1 VKIFTQ
7 KTSGYYLV
15 GICAIIII
23 SSLLPWVDIGFVFS
37 PLEIGLAV
45 FFFNEGNI
53 QLFQIQMLLVPLI
66 PVILIFLVVLE
77 RALKRKISWIIY
89 LISGGVIV
97 YISAFN
103 KVVGINELIENN
115 VPISIGHGLGILG
128 SSLLCLFS
136 ATVKRMV
143 DRAH

>member
-1 VKIFTQ
+1 
-7 KTSGYYLV
+7 
-15 GICAIIII
+15 
-23 SSLLPWVDIGFVFS
+23 
-37 PLEIGLAV
+37 
-45 FFFNEGNI
+45 
-53 QLFQIQMLLVPLI
+53 MLLVPFI
-66 PVILIFLVVLE
+66 PIILIFLVVFE
-77 RALKRKISWIIY
+77 KALRKKISWIIY
-89 LISGGVIV
+89 FVSGGVIL

-128 SSLLCLFS
+128 SLLLCLFS

>member
-1 VKIFTQ
+1 M
-7 KTSGYYLV
+7 
-15 GICAIIII
+15 
-23 SSLLPWVDIGFVFS
+23 SSFLPWVDILFIFS
-37 PLEIGLAV
+37 PLEIGIGVL
-45 FFFNEGNI
+45 FFNEGNI
-53 QLFQIQMLLVPLI
+53 QLFQIQMLLVPFI
-66 PVILIFLVVLE
+66 PIILIFLVVFE
-77 RALKRKISWIIY
+77 KALRKKISWIIY
-89 LISGGVIV
+89 FVSGGVIL

-128 SSLLCLFS
+128 SLLLCLFS